1 LRYPDAKAV
10 AEMAFNVPKMYK
22 VHSQKSK
29 DIEVDLICIV
39 VASDKVVHANQEEEI
54 DGSDQDG
61 GLLPPSD
68 DILVDG

>member
-1 LRYPDAKAV
+1 MYPKCTKSIHKKA
-10 AEMAFNVPKMYK
+10 
-22 VHSQKSK
+22 K
-29 DIEVDLICIV
+29 DIEVDLICIF
-39 VASDKVVHANQEEEI
+39 VASDNVVHANQEEEL